1 MSRNGGDV
9 LTRELLMKSRR
20 PTHGRTVVVVA
31 VVAIGDAYDYYPNS
45 VDEHLYC
52 ITYQNPE
59 GSLLQLLGNDRRTH
73 SVNLVESPVG
83 S

>member
-20 PTHGRTVVVVA
+20 PTHGRTVVVV
-31 VVAIGDAYDYYPNS
+31 VVVVVSGDAYPNPF
-45 VDEHLYC
+45 DEHLYC

>member
-31 VVAIGDAYDYYPNS
+31 VVVIGDAYPNPF
-45 VDEHLYC
+45 DE
-52 ITYQNPE
+52 
-59 GSLLQLLGNDRRTH
+59 QLNNSIALHTKTPKVHYR
-73 SVNLVESPVG
+73 SCLVTIGERIQ
-83 S
+83 